1 MKILAWIC
9 GILAV
14 ILFILADIMW
24 LFDVNNILGV
34 SNAMNYIQVSTLLV
48 LFTIASFCLIRR
60 SSSTDVNAC

>member
-24 LFDVNNILGV
+24 LFGVNTILGV

-48 LFTIASFCLIRR
+48 LFTIAFLLF
-60 SSSTDVNAC
+60 DQKK

>member
-48 LFTIASFCLIRR
+48 LFTIAFLLF
-60 SSSTDVNAC
+60 DQKKE

>member
-48 LFTIASFCLIRR
+48 LFTIAFLLF
-60 SSSTDVNAC
+60 DQKK

>member
-24 LFDVNNILGV
+24 LFGVNTILGV

-48 LFTIASFCLIRR
+48 LFTIAFLLF
-60 SSSTDVNAC
+60 DQKKE